1 MASWSSFRPIRDK
14 ICLATDQSQSARAPW
29 IHSRR
34 THRSNCLEK
43 HVCAT
48 AGDSEARLS
57 KKKPRDV
64 ENSAAC
70 EDPGQREQL
79 WDQRFPKQDQ
89 VTKQVRANRGKS
101 IQISKLYSQVWVKGP
116 AQGSNQS
123 ILWFAWRTVAGADK
137 CCSQNLKDM
146 FQVRY
151 QYRSPQKVQGELQME
166 NQQGRRG
173 AGTLQEGSTRGS
185 RVSSGASRGPRGV
198 KGRPKE
204 RQLEATS
211 DYGTMSRWLEK

>member
-1 MASWSSFRPIRDK
+1 MF
-14 ICLATDQSQSARAPW
+14 
-29 IHSRR
+29 
-34 THRSNCLEK
+34 
-43 HVCAT
+43 
-48 AGDSEARLS
+48 ARLQAIL
-57 KKKPRDV
+57 KPGWAQTSLAMLRTQQPVKILSSGNNFEIKDFQ
-64 ENSAAC
+64 NRIKS
-70 EDPGQREQL
+70 QNR
-79 WDQRFPKQDQ
+79 WWI
-89 VTKQVRANRGKS
+89 ANRGKS
-101 IQISKLYSQVWVKGP
+101 IQISKLYSQDWVKGP

-123 ILWFAWRTVAGADK
+123 ILWFAWRTVAGEYR
-137 CCSQNLKDM
+137 CCSQNLKGM

-185 RVSSGASRGPRGV
+185 RVSSGTSRGLRGA

-211 DYGTMSRWLEK
+211 DYGTMSRWFGK

>member
-1 MASWSSFRPIRDK
+1 MF
-14 ICLATDQSQSARAPW
+14 
-29 IHSRR
+29 
-34 THRSNCLEK
+34 
-43 HVCAT
+43 
-48 AGDSEARLS
+48 ARLLAIL
-57 KKKPRDV
+57 KPGWAQTSLAMLRTQQPVKILSSGNNFEIKDFQ
-64 ENSAAC
+64 NRIKSQNRWWIA
-70 EDPGQREQL
+70 G
-79 WDQRFPKQDQ
+79 
-89 VTKQVRANRGKS
+89 RGKS
-101 IQISKLYSQVWVKGP
+101 IQILKLYSQVWVKGP

-137 CCSQNLKDM
+137 CSPQNLKDI

-151 QYRSPQKVQGELQME
+151 QYRSPQKVQGELHIE

-185 RVSSGASRGPRGV
+185 RVSSGASRGLRGT

-211 DYGTMSRWLEK
+211 DYGTMSRWFGK